1 MPVPR
6 EREIKGCDRD
16 PRCVEVTHTEL
27 GGHRDDIRDMPNIS
41 PYEQAKFLRF
51 YDSLERAKSQW
62 RGLGLYVA
70 RLSIRP

>member
-1 MPVPR
+1 MACPFPGS
-6 EREIKGCDRD
+6 EKLKAADRD

-51 YDSLERAKSQW
+51 YDSLER
-62 RGLGLYVA
+62 G
-70 RLSIRP
+70 